1 LDRPIHEGRIDWK
14 AEQVQSNQFPIAEVK
29 EQLERARNITILT
42 HLNPDAD
49 TIGTGL
55 GIYNLLKQDRTKR
68 VEIVNASN
76 MLPKYLDF
84 LPFFEKIKHKMDFEE
99 SLIIACDC
107 GSINRLGFDLEERE
121 ILNIDHHK
129 SNQQYGTVNVV
140 IPEYASASQ
149 VAFRLF
155 QKLYIIDSDSA
166 ICFYTALL
174 SDTRYFTTSSVNH
187 EVFEV
192 AKELVDLGVDPANVA
207 FNFTQRRSL
216 SSLRILERALSHLKL
231 EHEGKIAIL
240 SVTQDDILATG
251 ARMPDMEGIVDY
263 ARSLVT
269 VEIGLFAVEL
279 EDSIRI
285 SLRSKSVDVSKVSLV
300 FGGGGHKVAAG
311 FILRQTTLHESID
324 TILKKIA
331 ELGLLNGKS

>member
-1 LDRPIHEGRIDWK
+1 ME
-14 AEQVQSNQFPIAEVK
+14 FPIEEVK
-29 EQLERARNITILT
+29 KQIEKTRNITILT

-55 GIYNLLKQDRTKR
+55 GIYNLLKQDKTKR

-76 MLPKYLDF
+76 MLPEYLDF
-84 LPFFEKIKHKMDFEE
+84 LPSFGKIKHKMDFDE

-107 GSINRLGFDLEERE
+107 GSINRLGFDLEARE
-121 ILNIDHHK
+121 ILNIDHHE
-129 SNQQYGTVNVV
+129 SNQNYGTINVV

-149 VAFRLF
+149 VAYRLF
-155 QKLYIIDSDSA
+155 QKLYTIDAGSA
-166 ICFYTALL
+166 ACFYTALL
-174 SDTRYFTTSSVNH
+174 SDTRYFTTNSVNH

-216 SSLRILERALSHLKL
+216 CSIRVLERALGHLRL
-231 EHEGKIAIL
+231 SSEGKIAIL
-240 SVTQDDILATG
+240 FVTQDDILSTG

-263 ARSLVT
+263 ARSLAT

-279 EDSIRI
+279 EDGIRI
-285 SLRSKSVDVSKVSLV
+285 SLRSKSVDVSKVSLA

-311 FILRQTTLHESID
+311 FTFKKGGLQESIG
-324 TILKKIA
+324 TILEKIKVL
-331 ELGLLNGKS
+331 EVLK

>member
-1 LDRPIHEGRIDWK
+1 ME
-14 AEQVQSNQFPIAEVK
+14 FPIEEVK
-29 EQLERARNITILT
+29 KQIEKTRNITILT

-55 GIYNLLKQDRTKR
+55 GIYNLLKQDKTKR

-76 MLPKYLDF
+76 MLPQYLDF
-84 LPFFEKIKHKMDFEE
+84 LPSFEKIKHKMDFDE

-107 GSINRLGFDLEERE
+107 GSINRLGFDLEARE
-121 ILNIDHHK
+121 ILNIDHHE
-129 SNQQYGTVNVV
+129 SNQNYGTINVV

-149 VAFRLF
+149 VAYRLF
-155 QKLYIIDSDSA
+155 QKLYTIDAGSA
-166 ICFYTALL
+166 ACFYTALL
-174 SDTRYFTTSSVNH
+174 SDTRYFTTNSVNH

-216 SSLRILERALSHLKL
+216 SSIRILERALGHLRL
-231 EHEGKIAIL
+231 SSEGKIAIL
-240 SVTQDDILATG
+240 FVTQDDILSTG

-263 ARSLVT
+263 ARSLAT

-279 EDSIRI
+279 EDGIRI
-285 SLRSKSVDVSKVSLV
+285 SLRSKSVDVSKVSLA

-311 FILRQTTLHESID
+311 FTFKKGGLQESIG
-324 TILKKIA
+324 TILEKIKVL
-331 ELGLLNGKS
+331 EVLK

>member
-1 LDRPIHEGRIDWK
+1 MGNNH
-14 AEQVQSNQFPIAEVK
+14 FPIAEVK
-29 EQLERARNITILT
+29 EQLEKARNITILT

-55 GIYNLLKQDRTKR
+55 GIYNILKQDKTKR
-68 VEIVNASN
+68 IEIVNASN
-76 MLPKYLDF
+76 MLPQYLDF
-84 LPFFEKIKHKMDFEE
+84 LPSFEKIKHKMDFEE
-99 SLIIACDC
+99 SLIIPCDC
-107 GSINRLGFDLEERE
+107 GSINRLGFDLEGRE
-121 ILNIDHHK
+121 ILNIDHHE
-129 SNQQYGTVNVV
+129 SNEQYGKVNVV
-140 IPEYASASQ
+140 FPQYASASQ
-149 VAFRLF
+149 VAYRLF
-155 QKLYIIDSDSA
+155 QKLYPIDSRSA
-166 ICFYTALL
+166 VCFYTALL

-192 AKELVDLGVDPANVA
+192 AKELVDLGVGPSSVA

-216 SSLRILERALSHLKL
+216 SSIRILERALGHLSL
-231 EHEGKIAIL
+231 SAEGKIATL
-240 SVTQDDILATG
+240 FVTQADILATG

-263 ARSLVT
+263 ARSLST

-285 SLRSKSVDVSKVSLV
+285 SLRSKSVDVSKVSLA

-311 FILRQTTLHESID
+311 FTLKQTTLHETID
-324 TILKKIA
+324 TISKKIT